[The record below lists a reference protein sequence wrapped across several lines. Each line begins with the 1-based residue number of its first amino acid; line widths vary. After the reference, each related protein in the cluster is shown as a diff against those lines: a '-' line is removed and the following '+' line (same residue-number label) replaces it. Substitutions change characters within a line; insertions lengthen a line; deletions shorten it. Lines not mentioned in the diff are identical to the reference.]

1 MFSSLAILSGLYV
14 FIYFVFLHEIEEQ
27 SYTLTY
33 QGFNYLI
40 VLPLFSLEMM
50 AVIGLI
56 AQSYAYTSLSSAVR
70 KFFYKIGAFI
80 PVFFSVIMN
89 GSQFLIETSITVTI
103 NSNYFVPFLFMGLLF
118 AIGFY
123 PER

>member
-40 VLPLFSLEMM
+40 VLPLFSLAMM

-70 KFFYKIGAFI
+70 KFCGAFI